1 MTSRKD
7 LHKGKR
13 AGRVRVRTHP
23 LKIGKQLREERM
35 WVSEQRFRIFVDC
48 HFTTCI
54 TFRISTDQHLVY
66 RT

>member
-7 LHKGKR
+7 LHKER
-13 AGRVRVRTHP
+13 AGRVRTHP

-35 WVSEQRFRIFVDC
+35 WVSEQRFRISVDYD
-48 HFTTCI
+48 FTTCI